1 MSSLTKWVG
10 GHGVCLGGIIVD
22 GGKFDWKGGKHP
34 MYDEPDKSYGGLV
47 SAMRDLISRY
57 HHNYSFVDFSKTCD
71 VLHFFDRDDGMTYQ
85 LN

>member
-1 MSSLTKWVG
+1 
-10 GHGVCLGGIIVD
+10 
-22 GGKFDWKGGKHP
+22 

-57 HHNYSFVDFSKTCD
+57 HHNYYFVDFTKTCD
-71 VLHFFDRDDGMTYQ
+71 VLHFFDRDGGMTYQ